1 MGGGAQKDD
10 DEMITAINVTPLVDV
25 VLVLLVIM
33 MVSATYIVSQ
43 SLKVDLPK
51 TSTSDEAVTTVA
63 AVTITR
69 EREIYFNNEKVDE
82 GALSGKLKE
91 AKARGA
97 EVNLVVSADQEVQH
111 GLVVHVIDLAKI
123 EAGRIELNLQAQDP
137 AQLATE
143 LAGIHRAHGNDTFTW
158 ADNDFQVF
166 PLDTTMTDQT
176 VTSVITPPASGDA
189 FEITTRF

>member
-1 MGGGAQKDD
+1 MAGVMQGRGGGRAP
-10 DEMITAINVTPLVDV
+10 IVGINVTPMVDV

-123 EAGRIELNLQAQDP
+123 E
-137 AQLATE
+137 
-143 LAGIHRAHGNDTFTW
+143 GI
-158 ADNDFQVF
+158 
-166 PLDTTMTDQT
+166 
-176 VTSVITPPASGDA
+176 
-189 FEITTRF
+189 TRFAINVERSR